1 MQRVTFLVIFVITL
15 AAPNFASTGR
25 YGDSPSPIRSFLRH
39 VLRALDLEHISLPP
53 G

>member
-1 MQRVTFLVIFVITL
+1 MRRLTVLAILVIAL
-15 AAPNFASTGR
+15 AAPTFASTGR
-25 YGDSPSPIRSFLRH
+25 YDDSPSPLRSFLRQ